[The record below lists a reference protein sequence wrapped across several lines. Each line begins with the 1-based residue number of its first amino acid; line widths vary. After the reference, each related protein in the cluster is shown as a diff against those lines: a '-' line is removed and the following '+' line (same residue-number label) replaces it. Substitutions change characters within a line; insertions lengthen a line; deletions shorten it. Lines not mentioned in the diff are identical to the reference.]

1 MGQVFSSRGENL
13 SGNVVDRVTYES
25 LRDRCQGMEQLN
37 NELKNGIKDR
47 EKKIDTMGQNLYKTK
62 SDLKST
68 QNAFIE
74 IEKQLSETRLL
85 YDNDR
90 DIINELRTKL
100 SDAIAEYV
108 DLKEEN
114 DEVIEKNKD
123 LQEVAKKAN
132 KDLADCQEAQLSK
145 EQDLL
150 KQNSS
155 LKKKNANLRIQ
166 AHTFQEELTKFKR
179 DIGRINEIVDACDTE
194 FNDSA
199 NEFSS
204 NFSDSDDND
213 DKEMGITASASSN
226 DNIPDSSAVSDID
239 LLMDISK

>member
-1 MGQVFSSRGENL
+1 MGQAFSSRGENL

-90 DIINELRTKL
+90 DIINELRTKR
-100 SDAIAEYV
+100 SRM
-108 DLKEEN
+108 N
-114 DEVIEKNKD
+114 
-123 LQEVAKKAN
+123 
-132 KDLADCQEAQLSK
+132 
-145 EQDLL
+145 
-150 KQNSS
+150 
-155 LKKKNANLRIQ
+155 
-166 AHTFQEELTKFKR
+166 
-179 DIGRINEIVDACDTE
+179 
-194 FNDSA
+194 
-199 NEFSS
+199 
-204 NFSDSDDND
+204 
-213 DKEMGITASASSN
+213 
-226 DNIPDSSAVSDID
+226 
-239 LLMDISK
+239 